1 MVRRKPARALIA
13 TIALCGLFVAT
24 QRHAV
29 AQTSQQ
35 YTDASRTVSPSTGN
49 GLAAIDSAARNGK
62 HLFIFFWKAN
72 DKQSQTMYGV
82 FQAAMKKW
90 GASTD
95 SRRHSLHRWQ

>member
-1 MVRRKPARALIA
+1 MISGKPARALIA

-29 AQTSQQ
+29 AQTNQQ
-35 YTDASRTVSPSTGN
+35 YTDASRTVSPSTSN
-49 GLAAIDSAARNGK
+49 GLAAIDSAARNSK

-82 FQAAMKKW
+82 FQSAIQP
-90 GASTD
+90 T
-95 SRRHSLHRWQ
+95 RLE